1 MKEYLMPLYALTCEM
16 APYLLLGFLLAGI
29 LHVFVPRRVYSLY
42 LSKNNFRSV
51 LLSALFGVPLPLC
64 SCGVIPTAMSMRK
77 EGASKGATVSFLIST
92 PQTGVDSIAA
102 TASLLGPA
110 FAVIRPLV
118 AFITAIFGGMM
129 TCIFGKKD
137 KDEELQNIGQKEKLP
152 SGFIAKCREALKYG
166 FSDMI
171 GDIGKNL
178 VIGLLIAGAIS
189 VLVPDDFFE
198 TFADKPILNMLLV
211 LLISAPMYVCATG
224 SVPIAAALMLKGMS
238 PGAALVLLMAGPATN
253 MASIMVVGK
262 VLGKRTLLI
271 YMVSIIAGALGF
283 GILTDTLLPASWFEL
298 HDGHIASVCCHGH
311 ESVIPLWK
319 QISAAILLALL
330 VAAFINRV
338 KHTHNITMGKCF
350 KIKGMTCSHCK
361 ANVEKAV
368 TAVEGV
374 TAVTID
380 LQSGM
385 ADVQG
390 DFESQKIID
399 AVTAA
404 GYQCSETE

>member
-1 MKEYLMPLYALTCEM
+1 MKEYLIPLYALTCEM

-118 AFITAIFGGMM
+118 AFITAIFGGML

-189 VLVPDDFFE
+189 VLVPDDFFD

-262 VLGKRTLLI
+262 VLGRRTLLI

-298 HDGHIASVCCHGH
+298 HDGHIASACCHGH

-390 DFESQKIID
+390 DFESQQIID